1 MQDGLAFQQQPTPA
15 RLRQYQ
21 ASRDDLVELQQCAHT
36 GSWRKYTDG
45 INHHTSVGSMWRW
58 INRVI
63 KRKPPSALCHSPAH
77 YVQELINTWSEQ
89 EHTSN
94 LPPHIQEAPSTQR
107 NPRTLGLV
115 TALLRADEDNNMLI
129 NEDELRRALARG
141 KATAPRDDGV
151 TYQVLRLLLK
161 VLGNPLLRLYNLC
174 FSRGYLL
181 RAWSSSTVVLIPKPG
196 TNNFRPISLTSC
208 FCKVLERMFLTR
220 LMFRIQDKLSP
231 RLYCFLPQRST
242 HHCLMDLYACLSP
255 ASVVTFLDLKSAFDV
270 ANREVILDQ
279 LVEFGTPRKSPS
291 VDPWL
296 SQPQDLKCTFQKGM

>member
-1 MQDGLAFQQQPTPA
+1 MT
-15 RLRQYQ
+15 
-21 ASRDDLVELQQCAHT
+21 V
-36 GSWRKYTDG
+36 
-45 INHHTSVGSMWRW
+45 
-58 INRVI
+58 
-63 KRKPPSALCHSPAH
+63 
-77 YVQELINTWSEQ
+77 
-89 EHTSN
+89 
-94 LPPHIQEAPSTQR
+94 
-107 NPRTLGLV
+107 
-115 TALLRADEDNNMLI
+115 LLRASEDDNLLI
-129 NEDELRRALARG
+129 TEDELRHALTRG
-141 KATAPRDDGV
+141 KATAPGDDGV

-279 LVEFGTPRKSPS
+279 LVDFGVQGNLLR
-291 VDPWL
+291 WIRGFL
-296 SQPQDLKCTFQKGM
+296 SHRT